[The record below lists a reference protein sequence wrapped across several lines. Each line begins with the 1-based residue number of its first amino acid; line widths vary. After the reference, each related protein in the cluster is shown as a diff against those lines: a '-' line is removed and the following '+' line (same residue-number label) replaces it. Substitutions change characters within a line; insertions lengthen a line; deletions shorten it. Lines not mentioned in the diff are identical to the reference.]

1 MDFWKNVENASGFPA
16 EFRWVMAGLLATTL
30 ALLLFR
36 KTERSRVRSALILYT
51 LSFLGLLA
59 AGAILSYGL
68 PPTHWVFLSVRGAS
82 LFMLT
87 SAAVTV
93 ASVFIFTIVLRPLRL
108 EPPEIAQD
116 LLLALV
122 YVAIAIALLSSSGL
136 DLRGVVATSAVIT
149 AVIGFSLQ
157 DVLGNT
163 IGGTILQM
171 EQLIRVGD
179 WIRVDDLEGRV
190 KATRWRQTSIE
201 TRNWE
206 TVVIPNSV
214 LAKSKVTVL
223 GRRTNSPR
231 QLRQWVYFQVA
242 LDQSPSRVIAVVEH
256 ALQADPIPC
265 VAEEPK
271 LHCLVTDLRHG
282 DGTYAVRYWLT
293 DLSQS
298 DPTNSLVRTRIYTAL
313 HRAGIRLSTP
323 TQAVVLTEE
332 KILRDR
338 QTTEELGQRITAIR
352 KIELF
357 HSLTEEERQDVAAQ
371 LISAPFTRGEAITRQ
386 DAVANWLYVITEGE
400 AEVRVAVS
408 GLTRIVGTLHAGEYF
423 GEMGLMTGE
432 PRSATVVALTDV
444 KCYRLSKET
453 FEAILKRRPEMA
465 EEISATLAHRR
476 AGLDAVREEVSDEVL
491 HERMKHTQTALL
503 LRIRHFFA
511 LNHSP
516 TGKWSNS

>member
-1 MDFWKNVENASGFPA
+1 
-16 EFRWVMAGLLATTL
+16 MAGFLATTL
-30 ALLLFR
+30 AVFFLR
-36 KTERSRVRSALILYT
+36 KTERSRVRSALILFT

-59 AGAILSYGL
+59 AGGVLSYGL
-68 PPTHWVFLSVRGAS
+68 PPTHWIFLSVRGSA

-93 ASVFIFTIVLRPLRL
+93 ASVFIFTIVLRSLRL

-116 LLLALV
+116 LILALV
-122 YVAIAIALLSSSGL
+122 YVAIAIALLSNSGL

-223 GRRTNSPR
+223 GRRSNSPR

-256 ALQADPIPC
+256 AL
-265 VAEEPK
+265 
-271 LHCLVTDLRHG
+271 
-282 DGTYAVRYWLT
+282 
-293 DLSQS
+293 
-298 DPTNSLVRTRIYTAL
+298 
-313 HRAGIRLSTP
+313 
-323 TQAVVLTEE
+323 
-332 KILRDR
+332 
-338 QTTEELGQRITAIR
+338 
-352 KIELF
+352 
-357 HSLTEEERQDVAAQ
+357 
-371 LISAPFTRGEAITRQ
+371 
-386 DAVANWLYVITEGE
+386 
-400 AEVRVAVS
+400 
-408 GLTRIVGTLHAGEYF
+408 
-423 GEMGLMTGE
+423 
-432 PRSATVVALTDV
+432 
-444 KCYRLSKET
+444 
-453 FEAILKRRPEMA
+453 
-465 EEISATLAHRR
+465 
-476 AGLDAVREEVSDEVL
+476 
-491 HERMKHTQTALL
+491 
-503 LRIRHFFA
+503 
-511 LNHSP
+511 
-516 TGKWSNS
+516 